1 MAVYQFLPLPLPTPS
16 SYSQTAYCDV
26 TGRETRLPLKIR
38 GEGLG
43 PHLVFSYDSLD
54 VQNVFLDSGHS
65 YEVRRGMRGT
75 HLNTGVT
82 NAHKYVCS
90 VLKMGRRA
98 VRLVVWYI
106 TYECMYVRT
115 YVCMYISCERP
126 METAHELPH
135 NQPHTYVLRV
145 CVL

>member
-1 MAVYQFLPLPLPTPS
+1 MCKAILLAVYQPLPLPLPTPS

-54 VQNVFLDSGHS
+54 IQNVFLDSGHS
-65 YEVRRGMRGT
+65 YEVRRGMRDT

-82 NAHKYVCS
+82 NAHKYVC
-90 VLKMGRRA
+90 R
-98 VRLVVWYI
+98 
-106 TYECMYVRT
+106 
-115 YVCMYISCERP
+115 
-126 METAHELPH
+126 
-135 NQPHTYVLRV
+135 
-145 CVL
+145 